1 MEEDFHEQ
9 IAEVINADQL
19 YNEKE
24 KDKQAI
30 ELRKLL
36 IIAGLNV
43 EEDLAD
49 PEIRAIIQHV
59 LENFDPN

>member
-19 YNEKE
+19 YNAKE
-24 KDKQAI
+24 KDKQAL

-36 IIAGLNV
+36 IIAGVNI

-49 PEIRAIIQHV
+49 PEIRATI
-59 LENFDPN
+59 